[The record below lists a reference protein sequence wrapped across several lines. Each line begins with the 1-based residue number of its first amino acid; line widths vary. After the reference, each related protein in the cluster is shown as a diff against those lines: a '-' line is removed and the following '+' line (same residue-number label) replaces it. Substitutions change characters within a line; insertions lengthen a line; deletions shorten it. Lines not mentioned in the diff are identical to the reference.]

1 MMATRHSLNLCSS
14 SILIVIAILILKRL
28 PLRAQVPPALR
39 GDSAAISGGTPSMA
53 VLAPCAIEFCDYPLC
68 TNTSAVPDVRHTPS
82 LVSTQ
87 ASRCFSLLGTFPH
100 SPSSVLFE
108 AYAVRSCAAVAPL
121 NEHSCFLYD
130 CSVSTDTDEC
140 CCVPHGC

>member
-1 MMATRHSLNLCSS
+1 MLA
-14 SILIVIAILILKRL
+14 VLILKRL

-68 TNTSAVPDVRHTPS
+68 TNTSAVPDVRHTHS

-87 ASRCFSLLGTFPH
+87 ASRCF
-100 SPSSVLFE
+100 LF
-108 AYAVRSCAAVAPL
+108 AGHIPTLPIVCPVRSTL
-121 NEHSCFLYD
+121 
-130 CSVSTDTDEC
+130 
-140 CCVPHGC
+140 